1 MAADDLYL
9 VVLGSGDADYETGLR
24 EAAAANPEHIAV
36 RIGYDEALAHKIE
49 GGADMF
55 LMPSQYEPSG
65 LNQMY
70 SLRYGTVPVVR
81 ATGGLDDTIE
91 HGTGFKFEDY
101 SAQALL
107 EAIRSASNAFQ
118 DQKDWEAMMRRGMRK
133 DYSWRVSASE
143 YAALYQRLLDGG
155 KSAASFGPKQD
166 PIQLGV

>member
-1 MAADDLYL
+1 M
-9 VVLGSGDADYETGLR
+9 
-24 EAAAANPEHIAV
+24 

-49 GGADMF
+49 AGADMF

-81 ATGGLDDTIE
+81 STGGLDDTIGD
-91 HGTGFKFEDY
+91 GTGFKFEDY
-101 SAQALL
+101 SAAALL
-107 EAIRSASNAFQ
+107 EAIRAAAAVFQ
-118 DQKDWEAMMRRGMRK
+118 DRTGWEIMMRRGMLK

-155 KSAASFGPKQD
+155 KAAASFGPKRY
-166 PIQLGV
+166 PIQMGVRDGR